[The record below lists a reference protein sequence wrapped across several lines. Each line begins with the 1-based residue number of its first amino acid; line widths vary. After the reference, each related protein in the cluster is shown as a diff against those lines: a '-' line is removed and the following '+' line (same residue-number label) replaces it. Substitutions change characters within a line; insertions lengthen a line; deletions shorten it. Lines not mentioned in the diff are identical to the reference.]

1 MTDKGSAR
9 WSFLK
14 AALIPVR
21 GAPIPNQFHPRI
33 QTLRRESKCLR
44 CTRCQQDVAECPSGA
59 WEQIGRDVTL
69 DNLLQEVLKDEVFFR
84 ASGGGVTLSGGEVLM
99 QAGFAARFLQR
110 LRQWGSAPP
119 SKPRATALLTA
130 FAGGRSL

>member
-1 MTDKGSAR
+1 M
-9 WSFLK
+9 
-14 AALIPVR
+14 
-21 GAPIPNQFHPRI
+21 
-33 QTLRRESKCLR
+33 
-44 CTRCQQDVAECPSGA
+44 
-59 WEQIGRDVTL
+59 TL